1 MICDSNS
8 NLFLLFDWFCDLGLK
23 DLMDYQQRWFG
34 DSNNGVTCGDDSFET
49 NRREEDGDQSRF
61 EFFHFKSPS
70 P

>member
-8 NLFLLFDWFCDLGLK
+8 NLFLLFDWFSDLGLK
-23 DLMDYQQRWFG
+23 DLMDYQHRWFG
-34 DSNNGVTCGDDSFET
+34 DSNNEGICEDDSFEI
-49 NRREEDGDQSRF
+49 NRRDDDRDQSRF